1 MNEEKHRL
9 VHEDIYL
16 VKQEPARGKKIVE
29 RSKKANLH
37 VLAEFTL
44 QVGLITFVYS
54 LLCGDYCL
62 IRSNYLHSYYL
73 LKIND

>member
-1 MNEEKHRL
+1 MSEEKRTS

-44 QVGLITFVYS
+44 QVGLIIF
-54 LLCGDYCL
+54 LC
-62 IRSNYLHSYYL
+62 SYGMH
-73 LKIND
+73 